1 MWKLTPDYVEQV
13 KEELKGRRAA
23 ILARHAQEL
32 KALEADLEEVET
44 IERLAYSFAAKHL
57 SELASANPEA
67 EPEAVAALQTA
78 EPDAELKPVAMLQPS
93 PVKPE
98 GESDAVAVL
107 QPPAV
112 EPVDPAPAS
121 EAKGLSRWRAHL
133 DKHSEPESA

>member
-32 KALEADLEEVET
+32 KALEADFEEVET

-57 SELASANPEA
+57 SELASV
-67 EPEAVAALQTA
+67 EPEAVAPLQTA
-78 EPDAELKPVAMLQPS
+78 EPGAELKPVAMLQPS

-98 GESDAVAVL
+98 GELDAVAML
-107 QPPAV
+107 QPSAA